1 MAKGAII
8 KVVGKVDINKI
19 DKDIIEKYNLKEYQ
33 NQEIIQNMDLYLHT
47 YKHIQEFKSIDSYN
61 NALFSV
67 EKIIKDPYYIY
78 YDSCKNSLLYFKE
91 IDDDVCAVVKL
102 NLRKNKDTYV
112 STIYPVN
119 KNKIDR
125 LKQKEKYNKY
135 IVNS

>member
-19 DKDIIEKYNLKEYQ
+19 DKDITEKYNLEEYQ

-67 EKIIKDPYYIY
+67 EKIINDPYYIY

-91 IDDDVCAVVKL
+91 IDEDVCAVVKL

-125 LKQKEKYNKY
+125 LKQKETYNKY
-135 IVNS
+135 IVNK